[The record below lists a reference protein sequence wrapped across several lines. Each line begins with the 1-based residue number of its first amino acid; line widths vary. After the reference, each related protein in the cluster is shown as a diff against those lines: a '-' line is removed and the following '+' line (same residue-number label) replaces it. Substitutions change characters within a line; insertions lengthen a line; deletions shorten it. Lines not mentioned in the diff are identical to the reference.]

1 MPFAL
6 WYRAGWTFLY
16 FLPPLHNMKRLRWQ
30 ILVVAVTLVVVALL
44 LLSQQP
50 VSVITLPEA
59 APGGIYTEALIG
71 SMGRLNPMLDWN
83 NPADRD
89 VDRLIYSGLVKFDS
103 RGLPQPD
110 LAESWGVSADGTQYN
125 FSLRQNAVWHD
136 GQPVT
141 SDDVLFTIEMIKSA
155 GSLLPQDIKDMWSQ
169 IEVKRLDDKTF
180 QFKLPEPFAPFLDYA
195 TFGILPKHILES
207 IPADQL
213 PTAEFNLKPIG
224 SGPYKFD
231 RLLTSGGQITGVVLV
246 TNPDYYIHPPYIE
259 QIVFRYYPTSA
270 AAFDAY
276 KQGEVLGI
284 SQITDDV
291 LQAALQETT
300 LSVYTSR
307 LPQMGLVFL
316 NNNNPTVSFLQ
327 NANVRRALMYGVN
340 RNIIVSHILKG
351 QAIIAD
357 GPILPGSWGYYEE
370 TEKLGYDP
378 DAAISLLNEEGYVF
392 TAGSDVRSKD
402 GQALSFTMVHPNDE
416 THTLIAQA
424 IQADWALI
432 GVKIELQSVAYD
444 SLVNDFL
451 TTRNY
456 EAALADLNTSRTPDP
471 DPYLFWHQSEAT
483 GGQNYSQ
490 WDNRTASEFL
500 ETARTSANFD
510 ERARLYRNF
519 QVVFTEDMPSLPLFY
534 PVYSYGVDA
543 QVQGVQV
550 APMYD
555 TSDRLSLV
563 DEWYLVTRRSLEEQ
577 TEATTTAP

>member
-1 MPFAL
+1 
-6 WYRAGWTFLY
+6 
-16 FLPPLHNMKRLRWQ
+16 MKRLRWQ

-89 VDRLIYSGLVKFDS
+89 IDRLIFSGLVKFDS

-125 FSLRQNAVWHD
+125 FSLRQSAVWHD

-195 TFGILPKHILES
+195 TFGILPKHLLES

-316 NNNNPTVSFLQ
+316 NLNNPTVSFLQ
-327 NANVRRALMYGVN
+327 NANVRRALLYGVN

-370 TEKLGYDP
+370 IEKLGYDP

-392 TAGSDVRSKD
+392 IAGSDIRSKD

-416 THTLIAQA
+416 IHTQIAQA
-424 IQADWALI
+424 IQADLALI
-432 GVKIELQSVAYD
+432 GVQVELQSVAYD

>member
-1 MPFAL
+1 
-6 WYRAGWTFLY
+6 
-16 FLPPLHNMKRLRWQ
+16 MKRLRWQ
-30 ILVVAVTLVVVALL
+30 ILVVAVTLVIVALL

-89 VDRLIYSGLVKFDS
+89 VNRLIFSGLVKFDA

-125 FSLRQNAVWHD
+125 FSLRPNAVWHD

-141 SDDVLFTIEMIKSA
+141 SDDVLFTIELIKSS
-155 GSLLPQDIKDMWSQ
+155 GSLFPQDIKDMWSQ

-180 QFKLPEPFAPFLDYA
+180 QFKLPEPFVPFLDYA
-195 TFGILPKHILES
+195 TFGILPKHVLES
-207 IPADQL
+207 VPADQL
-213 PTAEFNLKPIG
+213 AAAEFNLKPIG

-231 RLLTSGGQITGVVLV
+231 RLLASGGQITGVVLV
-246 TNPDYYIHPPYIE
+246 ANQDYYTQPPFVE
-259 QIVFRYYPTSA
+259 QVVFRYYPNSA
-270 AAFDAY
+270 SAFDAY
-276 KQGEVLGI
+276 QQGEVLGI
-284 SQITDDV
+284 SQLTEDI
-291 LQAALQETT
+291 LQSALQEPA

-307 LPQMGLVFL
+307 LPQMGMVFL
-316 NNNNPTVSFLQ
+316 NLNNPTVAFLQ
-327 NANVRRALMYGVN
+327 DANLRRALMLGVN
-340 RNIIVSHILKG
+340 RSVIVSHILKG
-351 QAIIAD
+351 QAIVAD
-357 GPILPGSWGYYEE
+357 GPILPGSWAFYEE
-370 TEKLGYDP
+370 IERFPYDP
-378 DAAISLLNEEGYVF
+378 DAAIQILNEEGYIF

-402 GQALSFTMVHPNDE
+402 GQPLTFTLVHPSDE

-424 IQADWALI
+424 IQSDWALI
-432 GVKIELQSVAYD
+432 GVRINLQSVAYD
-444 SLVNDFL
+444 SLINDHL
-451 TTRNY
+451 TPRNY

-500 ETARTSANFD
+500 ETARTSAD
-510 ERARLYRNF
+510 YAERARLYRNF
-519 QVVFTEDMPSLPLFY
+519 QVVFTKDMPSLPLYY

-555 TSDRLSLV
+555 TSDRLALIN
-563 DEWYLVTRRSLEEQ
+563 EWYLVTRRSLEEQ
-577 TEATTTAP
+577 PEAPTAAP

>member
-1 MPFAL
+1 
-6 WYRAGWTFLY
+6 
-16 FLPPLHNMKRLRWQ
+16 MKKLRWQ
-30 ILVVAVTLVVVALL
+30 ILVVAVTLVIVALL

-89 VDRLIYSGLVKFDS
+89 IDRLIFSGLVKFDS

-125 FSLRQNAVWHD
+125 FSLRQNAIWHD

-141 SDDVLFTIEMIKSA
+141 SDDVIFTIELIKSA
-155 GSLLPQDIKDMWSQ
+155 GSLYPQDIKDMWSQ
-169 IEVKRLDDKTF
+169 IEVKRLDEKTF

-231 RLLTSGGQITGVVLV
+231 RLLTSGGQITGVVLS
-246 TNPDYYIHPPYIE
+246 TNLDYYEHPPYIE
-259 QIVFRYYPTSA
+259 QVIFRYYPNSA

-276 KQGEVLGI
+276 KRGEVLGI
-284 SQITDDV
+284 SQLTDDV
-291 LQAALQETT
+291 LEAALEETT
-300 LSVYTSR
+300 LSVHTSR

-316 NNNNPTVSFLQ
+316 NLNNPTVSFLQ

-357 GPILPGSWGYYEE
+357 GPILPGSWAYYDEI
-370 TEKLGYDP
+370 EKFPYDP
-378 DAAISLLNEEGYVF
+378 DTAASLLNAEGFVF
-392 TAGSDVRSKD
+392 TAGNDVRSKD
-402 GQALSFTMVHPNDE
+402 GQALSFTLVHPNDE

-424 IQADWALI
+424 IQSDWALI
-432 GVKIELQSVAYD
+432 GVKVELQPVAYD

-451 TTRNY
+451 TPRNY
-456 EAALADLNTSRTPDP
+456 QAALADLNTSRTPDP

-490 WDNRTASEFL
+490 WDNRTASEFI
-500 ETARTSANFD
+500 ETARTLADYN

-519 QVVFTEDMPSLPLFY
+519 QVVFTKDMPSLPLFY

-550 APMYD
+550 APLYD
-555 TSDRLSLV
+555 TSDRLALV

-577 TEATTTAP
+577 PEATQAP